1 MGRAR
6 VFLFDAPAILLRTL
20 KVKFFAIIWS
30 ANLRLLL
37 SAVHANGSKYYAL
50 LLCL

>member
-6 VFLFDAPAILLRTL
+6 AFLFDVPAILLRTL
-20 KVKFFAIIWS
+20 KVKSFAIILS

-37 SAVHANGSKYYAL
+37 SAVHANGSKYNAL
-50 LLCL
+50 L